1 MRAPAHWLAAFAL
14 AAATPGLVADVRA
27 QETDAT
33 PAEDRYYAI
42 DSLPVPEG
50 VVLEVGGLAFLSDGR
65 MVVSTRR
72 GQVWII
78 DGDLS
83 GDLAATSTSLFADGL
98 FEGLGLAV
106 TEGDRIFVLQRH
118 ELSELIDDDGD
129 GRCDRIRCVTD
140 GFGMSGNYHEFAF
153 GLPVDSDGNFYVSL
167 NLGFFNPYWY
177 LGRSNAPYRGWVLRV
192 SPDGEITPWASGFRS
207 PNGINLSPEG
217 ELFVTDNQ
225 GDWLPACPVHVVE
238 KGKHYGH
245 PASLD
250 WRPDFRAADRTAEW
264 YEPMADVAREPAAVW
279 LPYDLSR
286 STGNLAWDQTGGKF
300 GPFGGQVFGAELTNG
315 LVLRMSLEKVRG
327 RYQGAAFAFR
337 PAVGA
342 ANRLTFAPDGS
353 LWCGL
358 TSRGW
363 GGSGAAHGLV
373 RVRPTGETPME
384 IRDVHVRQD
393 GFDIGFTRPIAAGT
407 TLRPEQVR
415 ATQYRYRYWW
425 KYGSPEDDVRELP
438 VRDVQLAADGRSA
451 RLVLDDLRPGFV
463 TRVTFDGV
471 VGEGE
476 HALLHPRFDYT
487 LAQLP
492 EGPAAEGQVS
502 TIVEAPKTRE
512 QLAARAVYLSD
523 LWNTMQTWRGDGWV
537 LGSDP
542 ALDPMDPSRLTFG
555 ESRHYLISPDGA
567 ADPILSIPTFGPC
580 TIRGEVLAA
589 RGARFELVL
598 PSGDRLPVA
607 VEEDEAGAW
616 QPITV
621 TYTAPAAGAPARLV
635 AARLGD
641 RDLVTAPVDLPGRT
655 GRGSIGLVDNR
666 GRQVAFKNLAVT
678 LDDLAVRDDG
688 SLADDAAWRLG
699 VGDWKVRNGRLTATD
714 ALSSAVRPVPGD
726 GSFAFETD
734 VFLAPKQ
741 RAEIRVL
748 CSEIGVG
755 GHTVHLNR
763 SGSSTQKTGSV
774 GRADGL
780 RHSLVAYD
788 DTWFRV
794 RVEVEPAESGDRVR
808 VLVNGVETADV
819 TVPRTGTIGR
829 HVALSRTVREG
840 RTEFQNVWLETSAR

>member
-1 MRAPAHWLAAFAL
+1 MRPSTYLLTATCVALTSLGAF
-14 AAATPGLVADVRA
+14 A

-33 PAEDRYYAI
+33 PPEDRYYAI
-42 DSLPVPEG
+42 DSLPVPDG
-50 VVLEVGGLAFLSDGR
+50 VVLEVGGLGFLSDGR

-72 GQVWII
+72 GQVWIVA
-78 DGDLS
+78 GDLS
-83 GDLAATSTSLFADGL
+83 GDLTATSTTLFADGL

-106 TEGDRIFVLQRH
+106 LEGDRIFVLQRH

-129 GRCDRIRCVTD
+129 GRCDRIRTVAD
-140 GFGMSGNYHEFAF
+140 GFGMTGNYHEFAF
-153 GLPVDSDGNFYVSL
+153 GLPVDRDGNFYVSL

-177 LGRSNAPYRGWVLRV
+177 LGRSNAPYRGWVLRI

-207 PNGINLSPEG
+207 PNGINLSPDG
-217 ELFVTDNQ
+217 DLFVTDNQ

-238 KGKHYGH
+238 RGKHYGH

-250 WRPDFRAADRTAEW
+250 WREDFRAADRTAEW
-264 YEPMADVAREPAAVW
+264 YEPMADVRREPAAVW

-286 STGNLAWDQTGGKF
+286 STGNLAWDQTDGRF
-300 GPFGGQVFGAELTNG
+300 GPFTGQVFGAELTNG

-327 RYQGAAFAFR
+327 RFQGAAFAFR

-342 ANRLTFAPDGS
+342 ANRLAFAPDGS

-384 IRDVHVRQD
+384 IRDVHLRQD
-393 GFDIGFTRPIAAGT
+393 GFELGFTLPIAKDS
-407 TLRPEQVR
+407 TLRPDQVR
-415 ATQYRYRYWW
+415 ASQYRYRYWW
-425 KYGSPEDDVRELP
+425 KYGSPEDDVRDLE
-438 VRDVQLAADGRSA
+438 VRDVQVAADGRSA
-451 RLVLDDLRPGFV
+451 RLFLDDLRPGYV
-463 TRVTFDGV
+463 TRIVLDGV
-471 VGEGE
+471 VGGGG

-487 LAQLP
+487 LAELP

-523 LWNTMQTWRGDGWV
+523 LWNTMQTWRGDGWS

-542 ALDPMDPSRLTFG
+542 ALDPADPTRLTYG
-555 ESRHYLISPDGA
+555 DSRHYLVCPDGTQA
-567 ADPILSIPTFGPC
+567 PLLSVPTFGPC
-580 TIRGEVLAA
+580 TIRGEALAA
-589 RGARFELVL
+589 RGSSFALVL
-598 PSGDRLPVA
+598 PSGDRLEIRP
-607 VEEDEAGAW
+607 EDDEAGVW
-616 QPITV
+616 QPLEV
-621 TYTAPAAGAPARLV
+621 AYAAPTAGAPARLL
-635 AARLGD
+635 AASFGGRA
-641 RDLVTAPVDLPGRT
+641 LVRGPVDLPGKT
-655 GRGSIGLVDNR
+655 GRGPIGWVDAR

-688 SLADDAAWRLG
+688 SLGDRATWRLG
-699 VGDWKVRNGRLTATD
+699 VGDWKVRNGVLVAED
-714 ALSSAVRPVPGD
+714 ALSSAVRALPGD
-726 GSFAFETD
+726 GAFAFETD
-734 VFLAPKQ
+734 VLLAPKQ

-748 CSEIGVG
+748 CSEIGIG
-755 GHTVHLNR
+755 GHSIHLNR
-763 SGSSTQKTGSV
+763 SGATTQKTGSV

-794 RVEVEPAESGDRVR
+794 RVEVEPAEGGDRVR

-819 TVPRTGTIGR
+819 IAPRTGTIGR
-829 HVALSRTVREG
+829 HVSLSRTVREG
-840 RTEFQNVWLETSAR
+840 RTEFRNVWLETSSR

>member
-1 MRAPAHWLAAFAL
+1 MKTAMRWLTAACTTLLPLSAL
-14 AAATPGLVADVRA
+14 HA
-27 QETDAT
+27 QEADAT

-42 DSLPVPEG
+42 DSLPVPDG

-72 GQVWII
+72 GQVWIV

-83 GDLAATSTSLFADGL
+83 GDLAATRTQLFADGL

-106 TEGDRIFVLQRH
+106 LDGDRIFVLQRH
-118 ELSELIDDDGD
+118 ELSELLDDDGD
-129 GRCDRIRCVTD
+129 GRCDRVRTVAD
-140 GFGMSGNYHEFAF
+140 GFGMTGNYHEFAF
-153 GLPVDSDGNFYVSL
+153 GLPVDRDGNFFVSL

-177 LGRSNAPYRGWVLRV
+177 LGRSNAPYRGWVLRI
-192 SPDGEITPWASGFRS
+192 SQDGEVTPWASGFRS
-207 PNGINLSPEG
+207 PNGINLSPDG
-217 ELFVTDNQ
+217 DLFVTDNQ

-238 KGKHYGH
+238 QGKHYGH

-264 YEPMADVAREPAAVW
+264 YEPTTDVAREPAAVW

-286 STGNLAWDQTGGKF
+286 STGNLAWDQTGGRF
-300 GPFGGQVFGAELTNG
+300 GPFTGQVFGAELTNG

-342 ANRLTFAPDGS
+342 ANRLAFAPDGS

-373 RVRPTGETPME
+373 RVRHTGETPME
-384 IRDVHVRQD
+384 IETAHVRQD
-393 GFDIGFTRPIAAGT
+393 GFEVRFTRPLAEGT
-407 TLRPEQVR
+407 TLRPDQVT
-415 ATQYRYRYWW
+415 ATQYRYRFWW
-425 KYGSPEDDVRELP
+425 KYGSPEDDVRTLT
-438 VRDVQLAADGRSA
+438 VRDVQVADDRRSA

-463 TRVTFDGV
+463 TRVVFDGV
-471 VGEGE
+471 LGTDG
-476 HALLHPRFDYT
+476 HPLLHPRFDYT

-523 LWNTMQTWRGDGWV
+523 LWNTMQTWRGQGWV

-542 ALDPMDPSRLTFG
+542 ALDPADPGRLTFG
-555 ESRHYLISPDGA
+555 DTRHYLVCPDGA

-580 TIRGEVLAA
+580 TIRGELFAA
-589 RGARFELVL
+589 REAHLEMVL
-598 PSGDRLPVA
+598 PSGDRFPLSVTEA
-607 VEEDEAGAW
+607 EAGSW
-616 QPITV
+616 QPLTV
-621 TYTAPAAGAPARLV
+621 VYEAPTAGRRARLV
-635 AARLGD
+635 SAQFGS
-641 RDLVTAPVDLPGRT
+641 RDLFPGPIDLPGQVS
-655 GRGSIGLVDNR
+655 RGPIGWIDAR
-666 GRQVAFKNLAVT
+666 GRQVAFKNVAVT
-678 LDDLAVRDDG
+678 LDDLAIRDDG
-688 SLADDAAWRLG
+688 SLADGTTWRLG
-699 VGDWKVRNGRLTATD
+699 VGDWKVRNGTLAAND
-714 ALSSAVRPVPGD
+714 ALSSAVRAVPGD
-726 GSFAFETD
+726 GAFAFETD
-734 VFLAPKQ
+734 VLLAPKQ

-748 CSEIGVG
+748 CSDIGIG
-755 GHTVHLNR
+755 GHAVHLNR
-763 SGSSTQKTGSV
+763 SGATNQKTGSV

-794 RVEVEPAESGDRVR
+794 RVEVTPNASGDRIR

-819 TVPRTGTIGR
+819 TSPRTGTIGR

-840 RTEFQNVWLETSAR
+840 HTEFRNVWVETSER